1 MIGPLCR
8 RPRFRRTLVVVDRSV
23 IARLAI
29 VAAPLLGCREAGEA
43 MNIDV
48 DRAERVADQAGRVAD
63 QAGERVAEGLEV
75 ARDQVEAAGK
85 EIGRAA
91 QDVGQRVDEAAQG
104 AVVDDA
110 ALREQIAREAE
121 TAVVCGE
128 QSCTITQA
136 LADRLRANPGV
147 VLHQAHVEPHRV
159 DGRAVGMRISR
170 LEPLPLRMGF
180 RDGDLLVS
188 VNGLALQSLQSA
200 PQLYL
205 QLRSARRFTV
215 VFERDSQRRTFVLEV
230 VADASK

>member
-1 MIGPLCR
+1 MDR
-8 RPRFRRTLVVVDRSV
+8 RV

-29 VAAPLLGCREAGEA
+29 VVASLLGCREAGEA

-48 DRAERVADQAGRVAD
+48 DEAERVANEAERVAG

-75 ARDQVEAAGK
+75 ARGQVEAAGK

-91 QDVGQRVDEAAQG
+91 QDVGQRVDEAAQ
-104 AVVDDA
+104 ATVADDA
-110 ALREQIAREAE
+110 AVREQIAREAE
-121 TAVVCGE
+121 TAVVCAE
-128 QSCTITQA
+128 QSCTITQS

-147 VLHQAHVEPHRV
+147 VLHQAHVETQHV

-215 VFERDSQRRTFVLEV
+215 VFERDSQRHTFVLEV

>member
-1 MIGPLCR
+1 MTSRSCR
-8 RPRFRRTLVVVDRSV
+8 RPRFRRTLAVVDRSV

-29 VAAPLLGCREAGEA
+29 VVAPLLGCREAGEA

-48 DRAERVADQAGRVAD
+48 EQAERVADQAGRVAD

-75 ARDQVEAAGK
+75 ARGQVQAAGK

-91 QDVGQRVDEAAQG
+91 QDVGQRVDDAAQ
-104 AVVDDA
+104 ATMTDDA
-110 ALREQIAREAE
+110 ALREQVAREAE
-121 TAVVCGE
+121 TAVVCDE
-128 QSCTITQA
+128 QRCTITQS

-159 DGRAVGMRISR
+159 DARVVGMRISR

-230 VADASK
+230 VADADK